1 MSHRKFQSLLEEYA
15 DKSLPDTKSS
25 RELEEHLRWC
35 AECRNQLSL
44 IEWTRGIIRMA
55 RPEQGPMPEPGFSR
69 NVINEVIKQ
78 DYLWRPLRLIAIRAI
93 PVMALLAV
101 ILGVLAYQ
109 QASSLFTQ
117 QAPDSVLVDTY
128 ADLPT
133 TWGQDR
139 TIISD
144 TVFQDRDRVV
154 DILMEGRLGGTS
166 ERNGKK

>member
-15 DKSLPDTKSS
+15 DKTLHNTRSS
-25 RELEEHLRWC
+25 GELEEHLRLC

-44 IEWTRGIIRMA
+44 IEWTRGIIQMTQ
-55 RPEQGPMPEPGFSR
+55 PEEGPMPAPGFSR
-69 NVINEVIKQ
+69 NVINEVKRQ
-78 DYLWRPLRLIAIRAI
+78 DYLWRPLRLIALRAI

-109 QASSLFTQ
+109 QANSLLTQ
-117 QAPDSVLVDTY
+117 QSPDSALVDTY

-133 TWGQDR
+133 TWGQER
-139 TIISD
+139 TVISD